1 MRVAVVQAGSVSSPE
16 SSGSA
21 TSADSP
27 LSLMTSFD
35 TPATLEKTR
44 SRTAEAAAAGAE
56 LVVFPEA
63 FIAGYPKG
71 ADFGVRVGSRSAAGR
86 KQFATYFAGAI
97 TADGPE
103 SAILGGIAGE
113 HRVHLV
119 IGVVEREQSTLY
131 CSAFIYGPDGTLLG
145 RHRKLVPTAMERV
158 VWGCGDGS
166 TIPVIDTPI
175 GRIGSVIC
183 WENYMPLLRTAMY
196 SRGIE
201 FYCAITVD
209 DRDSW
214 IPTVRHIAME
224 GRCFV
229 LSACQFVSP
238 CRFIDGAAA
247 RQDLPEPRQP
257 VIRGGSCI
265 IGPLGEVL
273 AGPLYGE
280 ESILYAD
287 LQRSDLI
294 EARFDLDVVGHY
306 ARPDVFQ
313 LLVDERPKPSI
324 STVPDT
330 PIPE

>member
-1 MRVAVVQAGSVSSPE
+1 MRVAVVQAGSVPAPDSS
-16 SSGSA
+16 SSV
-21 TSADSP
+21 TSGDHPFSQT
-27 LSLMTSFD
+27 TSFD
-35 TPATLEKTR
+35 TPATLDKTR

-63 FIAGYPKG
+63 FIGGYPKG

-86 KQFATYFAGAI
+86 KQFAAYFAGAI

-103 SAILGGIAGE
+103 SAVLGGIARE

-119 IGVVEREQSTLY
+119 IGVVEREHSTLY
-131 CSAFIYGPDGTLLG
+131 CSAFFYGPDGTLLG
-145 RHRKLVPTAMERV
+145 KHRKLVPTAMERV

-166 TIPVIDTPI
+166 NIPVIDTPL

-201 FYCAITVD
+201 FYCAISVD
-209 DRDSW
+209 DRESW

-229 LSACQFVSP
+229 LSACQF
-238 CRFIDGAAA
+238 IDGSFAT
-247 RQDLPEPRQP
+247 RQDVSAPSPP

-265 IGPLGEVL
+265 IGPLGKVL
-273 AGPLYGE
+273 AGPVYGE
-280 ESILYAD
+280 ETILYAD

-324 STVPDT
+324 STVPDI